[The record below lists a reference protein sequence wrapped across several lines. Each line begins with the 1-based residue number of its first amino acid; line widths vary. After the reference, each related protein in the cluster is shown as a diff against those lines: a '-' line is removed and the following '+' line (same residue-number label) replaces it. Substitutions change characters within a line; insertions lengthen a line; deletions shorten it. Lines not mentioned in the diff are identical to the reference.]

1 MGRHD
6 LPWDSRKPMEV
17 IHIGEFVASREPM
30 VITTFL
36 GSCVAVCLFDQ
47 EKKIGGMNHIL
58 VPGKASFR
66 DFNVEARFGIN
77 AMELLIN
84 ALMKLGADRAR
95 LKAKVFGGAQVIPS
109 DSGRETIGRKN
120 ADFVLEFLERENIPL
135 VCKDLEGL
143 ESRRIFFH
151 TDTAQVFLK
160 RGQTLAS
167 RRLVQMERKKL
178 RVLQEKIDKPGEI
191 TWFDHGHEKE

>member
-6 LPWDSRKPMEV
+6 LPWDNQKRMEV

-84 ALMKLGADRAR
+84 ALMKLGASRAC

-109 DSGRETIGRKN
+109 DSGRETMGRKN
-120 ADFVLEFLERENIPL
+120 ADFVLEFLDRENIPV
-135 VCKDLEGL
+135 VCKDLGGL
-143 ESRRIFFH
+143 ESRRIYFH

-160 RGQTLAS
+160 RGQTLSS
-167 RRLVQMERKKL
+167 RRLAQMEREKL
-178 RVLQEKIDKPGEI
+178 RAIQEKLAKAGDI
-191 TWFDHGHEKE
+191 TLF

>member
-1 MGRHD
+1 MGRYD
-6 LPWDSRKPMEV
+6 LPWDSQKRMEV
-17 IHIGEFVASREPM
+17 IHIGEYVASREPM
-30 VITTFL
+30 VVTTFL
-36 GSCVAVCLFDQ
+36 GSCVAVCLFDP
-47 EKKIGGMNHIL
+47 ENKIGGMNHIL

-66 DFNVEARFGIN
+66 DFNVEARYGIN

-84 ALMKLGADRAR
+84 ALMKLGASRPG

-109 DSGRETIGRKN
+109 DTVRETMGRKN
-120 ADFVLEFLERENIPL
+120 ADFVLEFLGTENIAV
-135 VCKDLEGL
+135 VCKDLGGL

-178 RVLQEKIDKPGEI
+178 QAIQEKLANAGDI
-191 TWFDHGHEKE
+191 TLF